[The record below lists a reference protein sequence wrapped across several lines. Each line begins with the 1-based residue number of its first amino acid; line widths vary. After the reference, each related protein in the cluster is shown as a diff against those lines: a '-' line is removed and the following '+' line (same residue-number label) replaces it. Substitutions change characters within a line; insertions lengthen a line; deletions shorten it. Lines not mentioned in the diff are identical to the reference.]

1 MNIYFIPKYYD
12 RYLQIYL
19 IRISNSYSIFFRV
32 YDGIS
37 YGRKKK
43 IPGKENF
50 HANRSYY
57 PSTNLKINITWI
69 RVTLETIKYSGKTYG

>member
-43 IPGKENF
+43 KFLGKRIFTRTDHIIPRQILKLISLEYEL
-50 HANRSYY
+50 RS
-57 PSTNLKINITWI
+57 K
-69 RVTLETIKYSGKTYG
+69 R

>member
-43 IPGKENF
+43 NSWKREFSREPIILSLDK
-50 HANRSYY
+50 S
-57 PSTNLKINITWI
+57 
-69 RVTLETIKYSGKTYG
+69 